1 VIAALV
7 SLVLLAPAPVG
18 AGGAPPVVSLSATP
32 SRLLVDARATT
43 RVEVANAGRS
53 AIRVTA
59 APDGLA
65 LDLRGRP
72 TLRRATPARW
82 LHVAP
87 RELSLL
93 PGRSST
99 LTVRSSAPTTAKPGD
114 HHAVLLLTTR
124 PLARGG
130 VNVRMRVGVRV
141 VIRVPGAV
149 VRRLR
154 IERLR
159 VLRVRRLEVTLAN
172 AGNVTEELARG
183 RLRVEL
189 HRAGRLLARLHAPR
203 RELLPHARAVVSFG
217 YPRRV
222 RGVVSAVVLI
232 RDGPQRSFRARLR
245 R

>member
-1 VIAALV
+1 MIAALV
-7 SLVLLAPAPVG
+7 SLALLAPAPAG

-32 SRLLVDARATT
+32 SRVLVDARGTT
-43 RVEVANAGRS
+43 RVEVANRGRS
-53 AIRVTA
+53 ALRVTA
-59 APDGLA
+59 APDGLV

-72 TLRRATPARW
+72 TLRRTTTARW

-93 PGRSST
+93 PGRSSS
-99 LTVRSSAPTTAKPGD
+99 LTVRSSAPSTAEPGD

-130 VNVRMRVGVRV
+130 VSVRMRVGVRV
-141 VIRVPGAV
+141 VIRVPGAI

-159 VLRVRRLEVTLAN
+159 VRGRRLEVTLAN

-189 HRAGRLLARLHAPR
+189 RRAGRLLARLHAPR
-203 RELLPHARAVVSFG
+203 RELLPHARAVVSFDS
-217 YPRRV
+217 PRSV
-222 RGVVSAVVLI
+222 RGAVTAVVLI

>member
-1 VIAALV
+1 VIAALA
-7 SLVLLAPAPVG
+7 SLVLLAPAPAG
-18 AGGAPPVVSLSATP
+18 ASGAPPVVSLSATP
-32 SRLLVDARATT
+32 SRVLVDARGTT
-43 RVEVANAGRS
+43 RVGVTNAGRN

-72 TLRRATPARW
+72 TLRRATAARW
-82 LHVAP
+82 LRVAP

-99 LTVRSSAPTTAKPGD
+99 LTVRSTAPSTAKPGD

-130 VNVRMRVGVRV
+130 VSVRMRVGVRV
-141 VIRVPGAV
+141 VIRVPGTI
-149 VRRLR
+149 VRRVR

-159 VLRVRRLEVTLAN
+159 VLRGRRLEVTLAN

-183 RLRVEL
+183 RLRLEL
-189 HRAGRLLARLHAPR
+189 RRAGRLLARLHAPR
-203 RELLPHARAVVSFG
+203 RELLPHARAVVSFD
-217 YPRRV
+217 YPHGV
-222 RGVVSAVVLI
+222 RGAVTAVVLI
-232 RDGPQRSFRARLR
+232 RDGPQRSFRTRLLR
-245 R
+245 

>member
-1 VIAALV
+1 MIAALV
-7 SLVLLAPAPVG
+7 SLALLAPAPAG
-18 AGGAPPVVSLSATP
+18 AGGAPPVVSLAATP
-32 SRLLVDARATT
+32 SRVLVDARGTT
-43 RVEVANAGRS
+43 RVEVANRGRS
-53 AIRVTA
+53 AIRVKA

-65 LDLRGRP
+65 LDLHGRP
-72 TLRRATPARW
+72 TLRRATAARW

-93 PGRSST
+93 PGRSSS
-99 LTVRSSAPTTAKPGD
+99 LMVRSSAPSTAEPGD

-130 VNVRMRVGVRV
+130 VSVRMRVGVRV
-141 VIRVPGAV
+141 VIRVPGAI

-159 VLRVRRLEVTLAN
+159 VRGRRLEVTLAN

-189 HRAGRLLARLHAPR
+189 RRAGRLLARLHAPR
-203 RELLPHARAVVSFG
+203 RELLPHARAVLSFG
-217 YPRRV
+217 SPRNV
-222 RGVVSAVVLI
+222 RGTVTAVVLI

>member
-1 VIAALV
+1 MIAALV
-7 SLVLLAPAPVG
+7 SLALLAPAPAG

-32 SRLLVDARATT
+32 SRVLVDARGTT
-43 RVEVANAGRS
+43 RIEVANRGRS
-53 AIRVTA
+53 AIRVMA
-59 APDGLA
+59 APEGLA

-72 TLRRATPARW
+72 TLRRATAARW
-82 LHVAP
+82 VHVAP
-87 RELSLL
+87 RGLSLL
-93 PGRSST
+93 PGRSSA
-99 LTVRSSAPTTAKPGD
+99 LTVRSSAPSTAEPGD

-130 VNVRMRVGVRV
+130 VSVRMRVGVRV
-141 VIRVPGAV
+141 VIRVPGAI

-154 IERLR
+154 IDRLR
-159 VLRVRRLEVTLAN
+159 VLRGRRFDVTLAN

-189 HRAGRLLARLHAPR
+189 RRGGRLLARLHAPR

-217 YPRRV
+217 SPRRV
-222 RGVVSAVVLI
+222 RGAVTAVVVI
-232 RDGPQRSFRARLR
+232 REGPQRSFPVRLR

>member
-1 VIAALV
+1 MIAALV
-7 SLVLLAPAPVG
+7 SLALLAPAPAG
-18 AGGAPPVVSLSATP
+18 AGGAPPVVSLAATP
-32 SRLLVDARATT
+32 SRVLVDARGTT
-43 RVEVANAGRS
+43 RIEVANRGRS

-72 TLRRATPARW
+72 TLRRATAARW

-93 PGRSST
+93 PGRSSS
-99 LTVRSSAPTTAKPGD
+99 LTVRSSAPSTAEPGD

-130 VNVRMRVGVRV
+130 VSVRMRVGVRV
-141 VIRVPGAV
+141 VIRVPGAI

-159 VLRVRRLEVTLAN
+159 VRGRRLEVTLAN

-189 HRAGRLLARLHAPR
+189 RRAGRLLARLHAPR
-203 RELLPHARAVVSFG
+203 RELLPHARAVLSFG
-217 YPRRV
+217 SPRNV
-222 RGVVSAVVLI
+222 RGAVTAVVLI

>member
-1 VIAALV
+1 M
-7 SLVLLAPAPVG
+7 
-18 AGGAPPVVSLSATP
+18 
-32 SRLLVDARATT
+32 
-43 RVEVANAGRS
+43 
-53 AIRVTA
+53 
-59 APDGLA
+59 
-65 LDLRGRP
+65 
-72 TLRRATPARW
+72 
-82 LHVAP
+82 
-87 RELSLL
+87 
-93 PGRSST
+93 
-99 LTVRSSAPTTAKPGD
+99 RSSAPSTAEPGD

-130 VNVRMRVGVRV
+130 VSVRMRVGVRV
-141 VIRVPGAV
+141 VIRVPGAI

-159 VLRVRRLEVTLAN
+159 VRGRRLEVTLAN

-189 HRAGRLLARLHAPR
+189 RRAGRLLARLHAPR

-217 YPRRV
+217 SPRNV
-222 RGVVSAVVLI
+222 RGAVTAVVLI

>member
-7 SLVLLAPAPVG
+7 SLVLLAPAPAG

-32 SRLLVDARATT
+32 SRLLVDGRGTT
-43 RVEVANAGRS
+43 QVEVANAGRS

-130 VNVRMRVGVRV
+130 VSVRMRVGVRV

-159 VLRVRRLEVTLAN
+159 VLRGRRLEVTLAN

-189 HRAGRLLARLHAPR
+189 RRAELLLARLHAPR
-203 RELLPHARAVVSFG
+203 RELLPNARAVVSFG

-222 RGVVSAVVLI
+222 RGAVTAVVLI
-232 RDGPQRSFRARLR
+232 RDGPQRSFRVRLR

>member
-7 SLVLLAPAPVG
+7 SLALLAPAPAG
-18 AGGAPPVVSLSATP
+18 AGGAPPLVTLSATP
-32 SRLLVDARATT
+32 SRVLVDARGTT
-43 RVEVANAGRS
+43 RVEVANRGRS

-59 APDGLA
+59 VPDGLA

-72 TLRRATPARW
+72 TLRRATASRW

-93 PGRSST
+93 PGRSSA
-99 LTVRSSAPTTAKPGD
+99 LTVRSSAPVSAEPGD

-141 VIRVPGAV
+141 VIRVPGAI

-154 IERLR
+154 IDRLR
-159 VLRVRRLEVTLAN
+159 LAGGRRLEVTLAN

-183 RLRVEL
+183 RLHVEL
-189 HRAGRLLARLHAPR
+189 RRAGRSLARLYAPR
-203 RELLPHARAVVSFG
+203 RELLPHARALVSFG

-222 RGVVSAVVLI
+222 RGAVAAVVTI
-232 RDGPQRSFRARLR
+232 REGPQRTFRVRGR

>member
-1 VIAALV
+1 VIATLVALA
-7 SLVLLAPAPVG
+7 LLAPAPAG
-18 AGGAPPVVSLSATP
+18 AGGAPPIVSLSASP
-32 SRLLVDARATT
+32 SRVLVDARGTT
-43 RVEVANAGRS
+43 RIEVANRGRS
-53 AIRVTA
+53 AIRVAA

-72 TLRRATPARW
+72 TLRRAIASRW
-82 LHVAP
+82 LQVAP

-99 LTVRSSAPTTAKPGD
+99 LTVRSSAPSAAEPGD

-124 PLARGG
+124 PLARSG

-141 VIRVPGAV
+141 VIRVPGAI

-159 VLRVRRLEVTLAN
+159 VLRGRKLEVRLAN

-189 HRAGRLLARLHAPR
+189 RRSGRLLARLSAPR

-217 YPRRV
+217 YPRRL
-222 RGVVSAVVLI
+222 RGAVTAVVAI
-232 RDGPQRSFRARLR
+232 RDGPQRSFRTELR

>member
-7 SLVLLAPAPVG
+7 SVVLLAPAPAG

-32 SRLLVDARATT
+32 SRVLVDARGTT
-43 RVEVANAGRS
+43 RIEVANRGRS
-53 AIRVTA
+53 AILVAA
-59 APDGLA
+59 APEGLA

-72 TLRRATPARW
+72 TVRRAIASRW

-99 LTVRSSAPTTAKPGD
+99 LTVRSSAPSTAEPGD

-141 VIRVPGAV
+141 VIRVPGAI

-154 IERLR
+154 IDGLR
-159 VLRVRRLEVTLAN
+159 VLRGRRLEVSLGN
-172 AGNVTEELARG
+172 AGNVTEELVRG
-183 RLRVEL
+183 RLRLEL
-189 HRAGRLLARLHAPR
+189 RRGGRLLARLHAPR

-217 YPRRV
+217 YPRRI
-222 RGVVSAVVLI
+222 RGPVTAVVAI
-232 RDGPQRSFRARLR
+232 RDGPQRSFRVRAGR
-245 R
+245 